1 MTEKADYKYK
11 NKTNNRMRANA
22 FCLNLSLLLL
32 MGGFCAAQTQ
42 SLIGRDTTIAYAMP
56 VLTQTPTGAMLLT
69 WTEKDAA
76 GTGTFCMAQSADGG
90 QTFADRRVIVT
101 GKGISGS
108 RLMRPKVMTK
118 KDGSLVAVFSNRTD
132 VNGKRALDIQ
142 VSTSTDNGLTWTTPK
157 SADSDPTPCVRGFF
171 DAVILPNDELA
182 IAYLK
187 DVAGSTKHEERNLRL
202 VLTKNGQFLPE
213 RIIDSVVCDCCNISM
228 LVDANGALNVYYR
241 DNNDDVRD
249 MARMTST
256 DNGLTF
262 SKPQIMFTDNWKI
275 AGCPHSGAFSTNYG
289 TGTLVTWFSGSET
302 DKGVRLVT
310 QDGKRLALANDPS
323 ARNGYAATQGNK
335 GFFVWEQNNGAKA
348 QIAYQTLTGET
359 VSAMNWIA
367 ESVNGTNA
375 SSLLLNNQAIVVY
388 EVRNANKRNGLKW
401 SRVTL

>member
-1 MTEKADYKYK
+1 
-11 NKTNNRMRANA
+11 
-22 FCLNLSLLLL
+22 
-32 MGGFCAAQTQ
+32 
-42 SLIGRDTTIAYAMP
+42 
-56 VLTQTPTGAMLLT
+56 VL
-69 WTEKDAA
+69 
-76 GTGTFCMAQSADGG
+76 
-90 QTFADRRVIVT
+90 
-101 GKGISGS
+101 
-108 RLMRPKVMTK
+108 
-118 KDGSLVAVFSNRTD
+118 
-132 VNGKRALDIQ
+132 
-142 VSTSTDNGLTWTTPK
+142 
-157 SADSDPTPCVRGFF
+157 
-171 DAVILPNDELA
+171 LPNDELA

-202 VLTKNGQFLPE
+202 VLTKNGSFLPE

-228 LVDANGALNVYYR
+228 LVDTKGALNVYYR
-241 DNNDDVRD
+241 DNNDDIRD

-289 TGTLVTWFSGSET
+289 QGTLVTWFSGSEK

-310 QDGKRLALANDPS
+310 QDGKRLILANDPS

-335 GFFVWEQNNGAKA
+335 AVFVWEQNKGEQS

-359 VSAMNWIA
+359 VSDMNWIS

>member
-1 MTEKADYKYK
+1 MT
-11 NKTNNRMRANA
+11 TNTL
-22 FCLNLSLLLL
+22 CLSLLLL
-32 MGGFCAAQTQ
+32 TGGFCAAQMQ
-42 SLIGRDTTIAYAMP
+42 PIGRDTTIAYAMP
-56 VLTQTPTGAMLLT
+56 VLTQLPDKTLLLT

-76 GTGTFCMAQSADGG
+76 GTGAFCMAQSADNG

-101 GKGISGS
+101 GKGIGGS
-108 RLMRPKVMTK
+108 RLMRPKVLTK

-132 VNGKRALDIQ
+132 VNGKRATDVQ
-142 VSTSTDNGLTWTTPK
+142 VSTSTDKGLTWTTPK
-157 SADSDPTPCVRGFF
+157 SVDADPTPCVRGFF
-171 DAVILPNDELA
+171 DAVILPNDEVA

-228 LVDANGALNVYYR
+228 LVDAKGALNVYYR
-241 DNNDDVRD
+241 DNNDDIRD

-289 TGTLVTWFSGSET
+289 AGTLVTWFSGSEK

-310 QDGKRLALANDPS
+310 QDGKRLILANDPS
-323 ARNGYAATQGNK
+323 ARNGYAATQGNRAV
-335 GFFVWEQNNGAKA
+335 FVWEQNKGEQS
-348 QIAYQTLTGET
+348 QIAYQTLTGES
-359 VSAMNWIA
+359 VSAMNWVG
-367 ESVNGTNA
+367 ESANGTNA
-375 SSLLLNNQAIVVY
+375 SSLLLDNQALVVY
-388 EVRNANKRNGLKW
+388 EVRNANKRNSLKI
-401 SRVTL
+401 SRVSL